1 MDLLESATHT
11 ARPVSREMAVVA
23 RLQRRIRHPR
33 AVAAAR
39 GLSLFGEHA
48 AGWLLLGALG
58 ALLDRP
64 RRRDWLGAAAG
75 VAFAH
80 GASVGVKRVV
90 RRQRP
95 ADESVTVLVSTPSRL
110 SFPSSHA
117 ASTTAAAVLY
127 GGLLRR
133 RLTPVLVP
141 PMLVSRLVVG
151 VHYPSDVLAGSA
163 LGAITGVAVR
173 RLLRGKGPKR

>member
-1 MDLLESATHT
+1 M
-11 ARPVSREMAVVA
+11 VA
-23 RLQRRIRHPR
+23 RLQRSFGQPG
-33 AVAAAR
+33 AVATAR

-48 AGWLLLGALG
+48 AGWLVLGGLGALT
-58 ALLDRP
+58 DRS
-64 RRRDWLGAAAG
+64 RRRDWVVAAAG
-75 VAFAH
+75 VAVAH
-80 GASVGVKRVV
+80 GASIGVKRVV

-95 ADESVTVLVSTPSRL
+95 MDESVTVLVGTPSRL

-117 ASTTAAAVLY
+117 SSTTAAAVLY

-133 RLTPVLVP
+133 RLAPVLVP

-151 VHYPSDVLAGSA
+151 VHYPTDVLAGSA
-163 LGAITGVAVR
+163 LGAIIGVAVR